1 VNKTSDQPKM
11 ESSEVAEKIAVQSDK
26 KLRKALS
33 FQDLFFLS
41 MGGIIGSGW
50 LLGVAAGAS
59 IAGPGAVL
67 SWIIGGVIV
76 LFIALTFAEISSAVP
91 KTGAI
96 ARYPHLALGGYTGY
110 IMSWGYFLGAA
121 SVPPVEAEAT
131 LTYASTY
138 IPNIFHTVAGVSVLT
153 INGIFYAILLLIGF
167 FFLNYFGIRF
177 LGKFNTVATWWK
189 FIIPLLTFV
198 LLLFLFNGSNFT
210 AYNGFFPTGISSV
223 FFAIPAAGILFS
235 YLGFRQALEY
245 GGEAKNP
252 KRDIPRATVYSVV
265 AAIVLYTALQIV
277 FIGAIRWS
285 AGGVS
290 LGAWTTIGPA
300 NALGSSPFFTELKY
314 SGIAGIVAFSYFLLI
329 DAWIS
334 PSGTGWIYEGNAQRV
349 AYGIA
354 ADGIFP
360 KLFLR
365 VTDKYRIPLF
375 ALLLSLFV
383 GMLFLL
389 PFPSWYLF
397 VGFITS
403 ATVLTYVI
411 GPLALHAFRK
421 HTPELKK
428 PYNLKGA
435 SIIAPIAFIGAA
447 LIVYWSGIRTLT
459 LVFSTIFVGIPLFY
473 FLYGPTKLGLSKA
486 YSYGVGIAGLII
498 AIVTEIFAYIY
509 VLYPSSSVSLS
520 ANTEYFIIVWLIQ
533 MILIVS
539 TTLITQSKVKAED
552 KIMFRSSYWLLV
564 LIFGS
569 YLVSYFGAFGYAFEM
584 YPSATPLLAFPYD
597 TLLMIVVFVIV
608 YIIGLRA
615 TYKTG
620 DLTAIVEEQKEPE
633 LQA

>member
-1 VNKTSDQPKM
+1 MSPQPKI
-11 ESSEVAEKIAVQSDK
+11 ENSEVAEKIAYQSDK

-33 FQDLFFLS
+33 LQDLFFLS

-59 IAGPGAVL
+59 VAGPGATL
-67 SWIIGGVIV
+67 SWIIGGVII

-96 ARYPHLALGGYTGY
+96 VRYPHLAFGGYTGY
-110 IMSWGYFLGAA
+110 IMSWGYFLSAVT
-121 SVPPVEAEAT
+121 VPTIEAEAV

-153 INGIFYAILLLIGF
+153 SYGILYAILLLIGF
-167 FFLNYFGIRF
+167 FFLNYFGIRL

-189 FIIPLLTFV
+189 FIIPSLTFI
-198 LLLFLFNGSNFT
+198 LLLFIFNSSNFT

-223 FFAIPAAGILFS
+223 FFAIPAAGIIFS
-235 YLGFRQALEY
+235 YLGFRQALEF

-252 KRDIPRATVYSVV
+252 KRDIPRATVYSVL

-277 FIGAIRWS
+277 FIGGIRWS
-285 AGGVS
+285 AGGVAPGS
-290 LGAWTTIGPA
+290 WTTIGPA
-300 NALGSSPFFTELKY
+300 NALGSAPFFTELKY
-314 SGIAGIVAFSYFLLI
+314 SGIAGLVAFSYILLI

-334 PSGTGWIYEGNAQRV
+334 PSGTGWIYEGNSARV
-349 AYGIA
+349 VYGIA

-360 KLFLR
+360 KVFLSISN
-365 VTDKYRIPLF
+365 KYRIPHF

-397 VGFITS
+397 VGFISS

-411 GPLALHAFRK
+411 GPLALYAFRK
-421 HTPELKK
+421 YSPELKK
-428 PYNLKGA
+428 PYHLKGA

-447 LIVYWSGIRTLT
+447 LIVYWSGIITLT

-473 FLYGPTKLGLSKA
+473 FLYAPSKLGLSKA
-486 YSYGVGIAGLII
+486 YSYGVGIIGLII
-498 AIVTEIFAYIY
+498 ALITEIFAYIY
-509 VLYPSSSVSLS
+509 VLYPSSSISLS

-533 MILIVS
+533 MILIVG
-539 TTLITQSKVKAED
+539 TTIITQSKVKAED
-552 KIMFRSSYWLLV
+552 KIIFKSSYWLLA

-569 YLVSYFGAFGYAFEM
+569 YLVSYFGAFGYAYEI
-584 YPSATPLLAFPYD
+584 YPTAKPLLPFPYD
-597 TLLMIVVFVIV
+597 TLVMIVFYAIV
-608 YIIGLRA
+608 YIFGLRS
-615 TYKTG
+615 TYKTP
-620 DLTAIVEEQKEPE
+620 DMTAIIEEQKEPE
-633 LQA
+633 LSE